1 MTAVTIHVY
10 LPEEAVDC
18 WYPVQAEH
26 LGGDRYR
33 ILEEPENDP
42 VLEFHKGEIVAM
54 SIAKTRCWRGVHR
67 RAGRLRDFGLRQP
80 SCQLVHPGG
89 ITRTAG
95 KRKSA
100 EFIEVSCTFRSVP

>member
-1 MTAVTIHVY
+1 LKSGPLRRFADMTIVTIHVY

-42 VLEFHKGEIVAM
+42 VLEFHKGEIV
-54 SIAKTRCWRGVHR
+54 RCRFHKLGE
-67 RAGRLRDFGLRQP
+67 GLVFEDK
-80 SCQLVHPGG
+80 LVAYE
-89 ITRTAG
+89 I
-95 KRKSA
+95 SN
-100 EFIEVSCTFRSVP
+100 